1 MGLPALSRT
10 DRLLF
15 GILLITSALVALG
28 SWLLAPPEKTGGMER
43 QPSTLFN
50 VAYGAK
56 AGYQVLDRL
65 GYPVARLRRRIEPE
79 TLKGIGVLFVLKPW
93 IGLDDHEVE
102 TLEEWIKDGHA
113 LVVVPGRSSDFHLP
127 GSSLKEWFR
136 FAEPPDESKS
146 QAGQASLRHSLRH
159 GLPTVPQAQPADGT
173 VRRPCHNRGDRWGR
187 HSCLPDGPQFRGQTR
202 MSAPP

>member
-15 GILLITSALVALG
+15 GILLITAALVALG
-28 SWLLAPPEKTGGMER
+28 SWLLSPPEKTGGMER

-102 TLEEWIKDGHA
+102 TLEEWIKDGSC
-113 LVVVPGRSSDFHLP
+113 PG
-127 GSSLKEWFR
+127 GS
-136 FAEPPDESKS
+136 A
-146 QAGQASLRHSLRH
+146 
-159 GLPTVPQAQPADGT
+159 
-173 VRRPCHNRGDRWGR
+173 RPVE
-187 HSCLPDGPQFRGQTR
+187 
-202 MSAPP
+202 